1 MAGGTRKSRQ
11 QVLVDLIKDYN
22 KDEKVRSC
30 KINTDEI
37 AAVRFL
43 SQRDEAFINH
53 LKVLW
58 GADRIGNTAVPMN
71 MPGTQ
76 GSVQDV
82 RTSDVR
88 RLMSQRPV
96 ARCTAPAPATT
107 TALSEITTSRLEV
120 SEVSGCSEISPTAM
134 SLAFGVRSLS
144 GSWNCRFS

>member
-22 KDEKVRSC
+22 KGEKVRSC

-37 AAVRFL
+37 AAIRFL
-43 SQRDEAFINH
+43 SLRDETFISH

-76 GSVQDV
+76 GNVQDV

-88 RLMSQRPV
+88 RLMSQWH
-96 ARCTAPAPATT
+96 
-107 TALSEITTSRLEV
+107 S
-120 SEVSGCSEISPTAM
+120 
-134 SLAFGVRSLS
+134 AFLWQGM
-144 GSWNCRFS
+144 GGF